1 MTTEPPA
8 GLLLLVGTPIGNLAD
23 LSPRAARAL
32 ATADAVIC
40 EDSRR
45 TGRLLTHVAT
55 ERAAWTDGGGEWTRP
70 ELLVAN
76 EHTEH
81 ARIPEIIDRLD
92 AGQTLALVSD
102 AGMPVVSDPGAAV
115 VAAARRAGHRV
126 VVVPGPS
133 AVSAAL
139 ALSGLAADRYVFEG
153 FLPRKGRERR
163 ARLDELAGETRTV
176 VLYEAPHRLTRT
188 LQDLAG
194 VCGPDRIVVVARELT
209 KLYEESEQTTLAEA
223 ASRYV
228 EVEPR
233 GEFVL
238 VLAGADDA
246 SAPIGDDDLRRRLSD
261 LLTDGTSKR
270 DAVAAVV
277 ADTGAPK
284 RRVYDLANALD

>member
-1 MTTEPPA
+1 MTGESPA
-8 GLLLLVGTPIGNLAD
+8 GLLLVVGTPIGNLAD

-32 ATADAVIC
+32 ATADVVIC

-45 TGRLLTHVAT
+45 TGRLLTHVAAGL
-55 ERAAWTDGGGEWTRP
+55 AADAGEDPGWTRP

-76 EHTEH
+76 EHTER

-115 VAAARRAGHRV
+115 VAAVRRAGHRV
-126 VVVPGPS
+126 AVVPGPC

-139 ALSGLAADRYVFEG
+139 AVSGLAADRYVFEG

-163 ARLDELAGETRTV
+163 DRLNRLAEETRTV

-194 VCGPDRIVVVARELT
+194 VCGPDRTVVVGRELT
-209 KLYEESEQTTLAEA
+209 KLYEESELTTLAEA
-223 ASRYV
+223 ANRSV

-233 GEFVL
+233 GEYVL
-238 VLAGADDA
+238 VVAGAADVA
-246 SAPIGDDDLRRRLSD
+246 TPIDDDELRRRLSE
-261 LLTDGTSKR
+261 LLTDGRSKR

-277 ADTGAPK
+277 ADTGASK
-284 RRVYDLANALD
+284 RRVYDLANALA